1 MIHPSYK
8 EMIEK
13 INDTAVEGDLT
24 ITNRYS
30 LVLAT
35 AKRARQI
42 NAGSEPLVDARP
54 KEKNL
59 SVAVKEFYAGYVHV
73 LDPEAEAEY
82 AEDDGE
88 YYGDDLESEEALPE
102 AEDGDEAP
110 AVDAED
116 EVEAAESVEE

>member
-13 INDTAVEGDLT
+13 INDTAGNGDMT

-42 NAGSEPLVDARP
+42 NAGSEPLVDSQA

-59 SVAVKEFYAGYVHV
+59 SVAVEEFYAGLVHV
-73 LDPEAEAEY
+73 LDEDAVDAAAEEYDEYYDGEEYSEDTDYPDEVPGAPQEEEIPEGGEPEAE
-82 AEDDGE
+82 
-88 YYGDDLESEEALPE
+88 
-102 AEDGDEAP
+102 
-110 AVDAED
+110 
-116 EVEAAESVEE
+116 

>member
-13 INDTAVEGDLT
+13 INDTAVAGDMT

-42 NAGSEPLVDARP
+42 NAGSEPLVDAQA

-59 SVAVKEFYAGYVHV
+59 SVAVEEFYAGRIHV
-73 LDPEAEAEY
+73 LDDEYPEEYEEYYDEDEYPEEYESEYYDDSEY
-82 AEDDGE
+82 AE
-88 YYGDDLESEEALPE
+88 EEAGDQ
-102 AEDGDEAP
+102 AEEVP
-110 AVDAED
+110 A
-116 EVEAAESVEE
+116 EEE

>member
-13 INDTAVEGDLT
+13 INETAEPGDLD
-24 ITNRYS
+24 ISNRYS

-42 NAGSEPLVDARP
+42 NAGSEPLVAARA

-59 SVAVKEFYAGYVHV
+59 SVAVEEFYAGKVHV
-73 LDPEAEAEY
+73 LEEGEDLYEEDFEAVYDGDGYGALSD
-82 AEDDGE
+82 AGED
-88 YYGDDLESEEALPE
+88 YSEE
-102 AEDGDEAP
+102 EDYG
-110 AVDAED
+110 ED
-116 EVEAAESVEE
+116 YDDAAEGDAPLQ

>member
-13 INDTAVEGDLT
+13 INSTAENGDMK

-42 NAGSEPLVDARP
+42 NAGSEPLVDAAV

-59 SVAVKEFYAGYVHV
+59 SVAVDEFYAGLVHV
-73 LDPEAEAEY
+73 LDEDAAAEY
-82 AEDDGE
+82 AEEYEDYDGE
-88 YYGDDLESEEALPE
+88 AYPDDPE
-102 AEDGDEAP
+102 TP
-110 AVDAED
+110 DAELPD
-116 EVEAAESVEE
+116 AEEDPAPEEGEPEEE

>member
-13 INDTAVEGDLT
+13 INDTASEGNMT

-42 NAGSEPLVDARP
+42 NAGSEPLVDAKA

-59 SVAVKEFYAGYVHV
+59 SVAVEEFFAGRVHV
-73 LDPEAEAEY
+73 L
-82 AEDDGE
+82 EDDEPVYEEYGE
-88 YYGDDLESEEALPE
+88 PDADGYVFDETEE
-102 AEDGDEAP
+102 
-110 AVDAED
+110 
-116 EVEAAESVEE
+116 EEFTEE

>member
-13 INDTAVEGDLT
+13 INDTAVAGDMT

-42 NAGSEPLVDARP
+42 NAGSEPLVDAQA

-59 SVAVKEFYAGYVHV
+59 SVAVEEFYAGRVHV
-73 LDPEAEAEY
+73 LEDEYPEEYESEYYDDSEY
-82 AEDDGE
+82 AE
-88 YYGDDLESEEALPE
+88 EEAGDQ
-102 AEDGDEAP
+102 AEEVP
-110 AVDAED
+110 A
-116 EVEAAESVEE
+116 EEE